1 MTPYSSIV
9 SDQTY
14 RVRTLT
20 AFRAYHH
27 SVSGHARQIKD
38 LNGDEPDGFDEST
51 FVALSVPVGAHDE
64 IKLISHLCHGLP
76 WQL

>member
-14 RVRTLT
+14 GVHTST
-20 AFRAYHH
+20 AFHAYHH

-38 LNGDEPDGFDEST
+38 LNGDEPDGFDESK
-51 FVALSVPVGAHDE
+51 FVTLSVLVPVGAYDE
-64 IKLISHLCHGLP
+64 IKLY
-76 WQL
+76 